1 MPYKSSERRK
11 LERRGYRI
19 LVNVGDQR
27 SDLAG
32 GHARAR
38 FLVPNRIYVTT

>member
-1 MPYKSSERRK
+1 MPFKSAERRAI
-11 LERRGYRI
+11 ERRGYRI
-19 LVNVGDQR
+19 LVNAGDQR